1 MAEAGP
7 ADPGG
12 APSSH
17 PISRRRIAPESL
29 AMTLLLTTLVAFG
42 ALSNNTYLP
51 SFPAMTREL
60 GVPIAGV
67 LLTLSS
73 FFIGFAA
80 GQLIYGSA
88 SDRWGRRPVLLGGLA
103 AYTVASAICALA
115 PDIETL
121 IVARFIQGLAVAST
135 QVLARAIVRDL
146 FTPDKAARMLSVMAA
161 VFTLV
166 PGFAPL
172 VGGIME
178 SAFGWRATFVLLT
191 AIGAATAFAVWRGF
205 GESLR
210 QADARALDP
219 TRLANNY
226 GAIIRSRV
234 FLGYSFGF
242 AFIFAGMFA
251 FHSASSFVFI
261 ELLGFRPEMYGVF
274 FMIVVMGY
282 LLGSVASAR
291 LTLRFGYR
299 RLVQI
304 GGIVAVFGGGLMVVL
319 VLAGLRGWWVIVVPQ
334 FVFLIGTGLIMPNA
348 IAGALAPFPEKA
360 GAASALFGFLQQMTG
375 AGMIALIG
383 LAADGSE
390 RPMAMGIF
398 TGACLS
404 LAACCIATG
413 ADRRKGKART

>member
-1 MAEAGP
+1 
-7 ADPGG
+7 
-12 APSSH
+12 
-17 PISRRRIAPESL
+17 
-29 AMTLLLTTLVAFG
+29 MTLLLTTLVAFG

-51 SFPAMTREL
+51 SFPSMTREL
-60 GVPIAGV
+60 GVPIASV

-88 SDRWGRRPVLLGGLA
+88 SDRWGRRPILLGGLA

-121 IVARFIQGLAVAST
+121 IAARFVQGLAVAST

-172 VGGIME
+172 VGGVME
-178 SAFGWRATFVLLT
+178 TAFGWRATFVMLT
-191 AIGAATAFAVWRGF
+191 GIGAATAFTVWRGF
-205 GESLR
+205 GESLPR
-210 QADARALDP
+210 ADVHALDP
-219 TRLANNY
+219 ARLVDNY
-226 GAIIRSRV
+226 GAIVRSRA

-251 FHSASSFVFI
+251 FHAGSSFVFI
-261 ELLGFRPEMYGVF
+261 ELLGFRPEIYGLF
-274 FMIVVMGY
+274 FMTVVVGY
-282 LLGSVASAR
+282 FAGSVASAR
-291 LTLRFGYR
+291 LTLRLGYR
-299 RLVQI
+299 RLVQV
-304 GGIVAVFGGGLMVVL
+304 GGVIAIVGGGLMVGL
-319 VLAGLRGWWVIVVPQ
+319 VFAGLRGWWVIVLPQ
-334 FVFLIGTGLIMPNA
+334 FVFMIGTGLIMPNA

-360 GAASALFGFLQQMTG
+360 GAASALFGFLQQITG

-390 RPMAMGIF
+390 RPMAAGIF
-398 TGACLS
+398 AGACLS
-404 LAACCIATG
+404 LVACRVAAART
-413 ADRRKGKART
+413 RRKAEPASPRG